1 MQYVMG
7 VAIGEPEGS
16 CPQAFTSISAP
27 SKFHSFCSKLWGYFT
42 IFTVYATVFVQIMAV
57 FYLL

>member
-1 MQYVMG
+1 MQYFMG
-7 VAIGEPEGS
+7 VAIGVPEGS

-27 SKFHSFCSKLWGYFT
+27 SKFHSFGSKLWGCFT
-42 IFTVYATVFVQIMAV
+42 IFTVFVQIMAV